1 MKKRTLIAG
10 IVGVFALAIGTF
22 VVTRVYDTKADS
34 PSERSSSDV
43 INFTVE
49 SAAVDNPKIKVES
62 EATFSQDYFSKPST
76 EYNND
81 LAILSLQ
88 MAMTASS
95 TAESYAKYGEKFT
108 DVAYTDYDDP
118 DPTTARNVYLV
129 NTYKNMEFV
138 DDVYYKYDKPL
149 NDTSDTVAYGIAS
162 RKIKVNGKRYNLVNV
177 AIRSASYG
185 AEWASNYTV
194 SNENGVTGF
203 EDAANDVYNGLK
215 EYLEDE
221 HLNKSNTK
229 IWISGFSRGAGVANI
244 AAASID
250 KACRDKLFKMS
261 RDDVYAYTFA
271 TPQGV
276 YDNEV
281 NDIHNELYDNIL
293 NVINRVD
300 IVAKTAPS
308 CWGYGRYGKVLYI
321 DQKHISGDDLDK
333 IKEGK
338 KVNYDSETVE
348 LVKNI
353 SKSYDEMRFI
363 NDSENEDKGK
373 MYGGFA
379 VKEEFTDVLDI
390 AFQIIAKDTDEYKDK
405 WQDVVTDIVPFAID
419 QVKKYDEE
427 TGTWV
432 NYESLGEFIEMNYDA
447 DVINKAAEADVFSQ
461 SEYRDR
467 MDMVDKMYRKGVL
480 DESKTKIMTKIIDT
494 YYGIRILA
502 YHYGIS
508 KDDVLDVTG
517 RAFDKVWDLLNKC
530 LPIGDTLN
538 FKMNHYCEFYL
549 AWLKN
554 YDISSNTVIS
564 K

>member
-10 IVGVFALAIGTF
+10 IVGVFALAVGAFAI
-22 VVTRVYDTKADS
+22 TRVYDTKADS
-34 PSERSSSDV
+34 PTEKSSSNV
-43 INFTVE
+43 IKFTLC
-49 SAAVDNPKIKVES
+49 SAAVDNPKIRVES
-62 EATFSQDYFSKPST
+62 EALFSEYYFSKPST

-81 LAILSLQ
+81 LAIISLQ
-88 MAMTASS
+88 MAMAASS
-95 TAESYAKYGEKFT
+95 TAESYAKYGEKFA
-108 DVAYTDYDDP
+108 DVAYTDYDNP

-129 NTYKNMEFV
+129 NAYKSMEFYN
-138 DDVYYKYDKPL
+138 DVYYKYDQSL

-162 RKIKVNGKRYNLVNV
+162 RKIKVNGKKFNLVNV

-185 AEWASNYTV
+185 AEWASNYRV
-194 SNENGVTGF
+194 SNENDDTGF
-203 EDAANDVYNGLK
+203 KAAAEDVYNNLK
-215 EYLEDE
+215 KYLKDE
-221 HLNKSNTK
+221 NLNKSNTK
-229 IWISGFSRGAGVANI
+229 VWISGFSRGASVANI

-250 KACRDKLFKMS
+250 RACRDKILDFS
-261 RDDVYAYTFA
+261 RDNVYAYTFA

-276 YDNEV
+276 YDNNTNE
-281 NDIHNELYDNIL
+281 IHDELYDNII
-293 NVINRVD
+293 NVINKVD

-308 CWGYGRYGKVLYI
+308 SWGYGRYGKVYYI
-321 DQKHISGDDLDK
+321 EQKHISGDDLDR

-338 KVNYDSETVE
+338 SVDYDSETVE

-353 SKSYDEMRFI
+353 SKEYNQMRFVNDTDNRNKDEMF
-363 NDSENEDKGK
+363 
-373 MYGGFA
+373 GGFA
-379 VKEEFTDVLDI
+379 VKEEFTEVLDI
-390 AFQIIAKDTDEYKDK
+390 AFQIIAKDTNEYKEK

-419 QVKKYDEE
+419 QTKKYDAK
-427 TGTWV
+427 TDTWV

-447 DVINKAAEADVFSQ
+447 EVISKASEAGVFSQ
-461 SEYRDR
+461 TEYTEKLEL
-467 MDMVDKMYRKGVL
+467 VDKLYRKDIL
-480 DESKTKIMTKIIDT
+480 DLSKKKILSKIIDT

-508 KDDVLDVTG
+508 KDDILEVTE
-517 RAFDKVWDLLNKC
+517 RAFDKFWDLLNKC

-554 YDISSNTVIS
+554 YDISTNTVIS